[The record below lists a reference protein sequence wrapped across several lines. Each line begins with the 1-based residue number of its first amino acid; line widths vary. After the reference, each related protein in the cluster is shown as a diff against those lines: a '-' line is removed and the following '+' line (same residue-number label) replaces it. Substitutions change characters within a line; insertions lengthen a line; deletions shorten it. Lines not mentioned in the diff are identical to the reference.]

1 MFVKQPKNK
10 GMINLKNIKSLFI
23 VTEEEDK
30 KSEKT
35 TPKTNTPAPSAT
47 PTTVNTP
54 AGEGAFEDKIAESL
68 FKALEKNNIDG
79 VDYFEFKNSL
89 KSLISL
95 PMDEG
100 TRFRS
105 AFATA
110 STMGLTID
118 ILKNSAQ
125 HYLNILEDEKKRF
138 VQSVTNH
145 NNTNVIGKRNEI
157 SGLDEKVKTKSE
169 QIKKLTDEIHHHQK
183 QIDKLKGEITAAKNQ
198 ILQTEANFNNTFKT
212 VTTEIKED
220 IAKIE
225 NYLTTK

>member
-1 MFVKQPKNK
+1 
-10 GMINLKNIKSLFI
+10 MINLKNIKSLFI
-23 VTEEEDK
+23 VPEEETK

-35 TPKTNTPAPSAT
+35 TPKANEPQTTTPKTAGTPAA
-47 PTTVNTP
+47 N
-54 AGEGAFEDKIAESL
+54 GAFEDKIAESL

-110 STMGLTID
+110 STMGLNID
-118 ILKNSAQ
+118 ILKSSAQ
-125 HYLNILEDEKKRF
+125 HYLKVLEDEKKVF
-138 VQSVTNH
+138 VQSVANH

-157 SGLDEKVKTKSE
+157 SSLDDKVKSKSE
-169 QIKKLTDEIHHHQK
+169 EIKKLTEEIHQHQK

-198 ILQTEANFNNTFKT
+198 IVQTEANFNNTFDS
-212 VTTEIKED
+212 VTNEIKED

-225 NYLTTK
+225 SYLTTK